1 MKLEYLGG
9 YWTNTT
15 LHMANE
21 TAKYIK
27 PICMVYSVSFPSSAQ
42 NKAFSSGL
50 STMEGT
56 NGNPQTLNSLRNEG
70 VLTQICMYDR
80 A

>member
-1 MKLEYLGG
+1 MEYLSGH
-9 YWTNTT
+9 WTNTT
-15 LHMANE
+15 LNMANE

-27 PICMVYSVSFPSSAQ
+27 PICMVYSVSFPSSLQ
-42 NKAFSSGL
+42 NKAFSAGIAI
-50 STMEGT
+50 MEGC
-56 NGNPQTLNSLRNEG
+56 NGNPDTLCSLRNEG